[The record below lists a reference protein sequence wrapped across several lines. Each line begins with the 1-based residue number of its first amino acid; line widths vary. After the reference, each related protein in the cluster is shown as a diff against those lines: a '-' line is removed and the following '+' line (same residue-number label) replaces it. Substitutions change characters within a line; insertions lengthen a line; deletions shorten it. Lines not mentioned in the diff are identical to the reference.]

1 MKMKT
6 IKHYFSKVCVIALLT
21 VIITSCG
28 SDDDNKLPEQFTV
41 TFDSQGGSNVSPQT
55 VNDGTK
61 IKEPTAPTKDKSIFV
76 GWYKEPN
83 YTNIWKFESDIVV
96 KDITLYAKW
105 QQVDYTV
112 TFNVNGG
119 NAIDPQGVA
128 EGGCAIKPLTP
139 TKEGAAFEGWYTDAA
154 LTNVY
159 DFSTPITKDLIL
171 YAKWTEITLTSLNE
185 LIIEATQ
192 LNDNNYEDES
202 YEVMYSKL
210 QAAKVV
216 AASQNPTPTEIYNAY
231 QALID
236 AINQLIAKP
245 YRATSK
251 LGFDPMP
258 VDGLIYVT
266 TNSEYPF
273 YLYAFGLDASGEEAT
288 NSDVNFTYDNL
299 ETWAQGE
306 ITKDKHNITFMV
318 NPALT
323 AGSTIN
329 ITISSAEFPSISQV
343 ITLKVISIDELKA
356 KFIQKTNTLPNPNQI
371 SLENYDEVIKTV
383 DEAYRL
389 YNSLPYEVMQESEV
403 IAAFDKLESC
413 SRVTENIAKFTY
425 SFTGNRCEFKVY
437 DEAFYCDY
445 ESKGE
450 FPVGAYVMSD
460 WEKDGNKYYNYKIEL
475 KADKTFQLYYR
486 TSASADGK
494 NPSTWDEEEERGT
507 YSYTGNKA
515 NGGTIYMIYEYNEDY
530 DYRSVKTIR
539 KDSKFKTIQHPSNR

>member
-1 MKMKT
+1 MKT
-6 IKHYFSKVCVIALLT
+6 IRNYFSKVFIIALLT
-21 VIITSCG
+21 VTIASCG
-28 SDDDNKLPEQFTV
+28 NDDDNKLPEQFTV
-41 TFDSQGGSNVSPQT
+41 TFDSQGGSNVSTQT
-55 VNDGTK
+55 VNDGAK
-61 IKEPTAPTKDKSIFV
+61 IKEPTAPTKDQSIFV
-76 GWYKEPN
+76 GWYKESN

-105 QQVDYTV
+105 QQIDYIV

-128 EGGCAIKPLTP
+128 AGGCAIKPLTP
-139 TKEGAAFEGWYTDAA
+139 IKEGAAFEGWYTDAA
-154 LTNVY
+154 LTNIY
-159 DFSTPITKDLIL
+159 DFSTPITKDITL

-185 LIIEATQ
+185 LIEEATQ

-202 YEVMYSKL
+202 YEIMYSKL
-210 QAAKVV
+210 QAAKSV
-216 AASQNPTPTEIYNAY
+216 AILQNPTSIEIYNAY
-231 QALID
+231 QALIN
-236 AINQLIAKP
+236 AINQLVAKP

-251 LGFDPMP
+251 LGLDPMP

-266 TNSEYPF
+266 TNSENPF
-273 YLYAFGLDASGEEAT
+273 YLYAIGLDASGEEAT

-299 ETWAQGE
+299 ETWVQGE
-306 ITKDKHNITFMV
+306 ISKDEHNITFMI

-343 ITLKVISIDELKA
+343 VTLKVISIDELRT
-356 KFIQKTNTLPNPNQI
+356 KFIEKANTLPNPNQI
-371 SLENYDEVIKTV
+371 SSDNYDEVIKTIE
-383 DEAYRL
+383 EAYRL
-389 YNSLPYEVMQESEV
+389 YNNLPYEVMQESNV
-403 IAAFDKLESC
+403 INAFNKLQAC
-413 SRVTENIAKFTY
+413 STAIGNVAKFTY
-425 SFTGNRCEFKVY
+425 SFTGNRCEFKAY
-437 DEAFYCDY
+437 DETFYCDY

-450 FPVGAYVMSD
+450 FPVGAYIMSD
-460 WEKDGNKYYNYKIEL
+460 WEKDGNKYYNNKIEL

-515 NGGTIYMIYEYNEDY
+515 SGGTIYMTYEYNEDY
-530 DYRSVKTIR
+530 DYHSVKSIR
-539 KDSKFKTIQHPSNR
+539 KDNKFKIIQHFSNK